1 MIASLTFLQVASMRC
16 GGQALNLTCASRVI
30 LLDIWW
36 NEAAE
41 AQAFAR
47 VWRQGQRKETHLV
60 RILARDTADEEIKE
74 KQQAKTEA
82 IDKVTQDDG
91 HETNIKSEFEIIKI
105 LYPDTWGQMVRKAL
119 EDVLRE
125 YDNATSNHNAEP
137 EEAEED
143 ERVVQVMDLDTEHDS
158 H

>member
-1 MIASLTFLQVASMRC
+1 MALLKC

-30 LLDIWW
+30 LLDMWW

-60 RILARDTADEEIKE
+60 RILARGTADEEIKE
-74 KQQAKTEA
+74 KQAAKTVA
-82 IDKVTQDDG
+82 IEKVTHDDG
-91 HETNIKSEFEIIKI
+91 HDTNIKSDFEIIKI
-105 LYPDTWGQMVRKAL
+105 LYPERWNEMVKKAL
-119 EDVLRE
+119 EEVRQE
-125 YDNATSNHNAEP
+125 YDQEKETNKAQDSEHA
-137 EEAEED
+137 D
-143 ERVVQVMDLDTEHDS
+143 EVVDLDLEDDS